1 MFIAEAANTQ
11 APALYL
17 LREKGYIIQ
26 TKHDEDGLISEFT
39 AEKDEISVL
48 AYDPLSLLALAT
60 LAETYGENWQN
71 LDCDDLIELLNKR

>member
-17 LREKGYIIQ
+17 LREKGYTI
-26 TKHDEDGLISEFT
+26 TVKPDTESLVMEFT
-39 AEKDEISVL
+39 AQKGNISVL
-48 AYDPLSLLALAT
+48 ANDPLSLLALAT

-71 LDCDDLIELLNKR
+71 LDCDDLVALIS